1 VRLLRSRAVLLLAF
15 AFAVMAD
22 PVSSVAYAVEAALRA
37 LDGDLALLVPTML
50 LVVAIIALVV
60 VNYRA
65 LVTRYPQGGGASAA
79 VGEAFGDAWSFL
91 PIGALVVDFVLTIAI
106 SVSAGSSAIIAYLP
120 QLAPWRL
127 AIALLLV
134 ALVAGLTWFGHVG
147 RVLFAVMTI
156 AFVLAA
162 VAVLSLGAFAPPFVG
177 SATPI
182 ETPPAGPFLGVVLA
196 FPVAMALATGIEAP
210 STAIAQL
217 GQLDDRGRAR
227 FGRITLWL
235 TLGIVGTIT
244 IGLAVQAA
252 VLGVGV
258 PAEGSTLLSELARHV
273 APHWLFAAFQLVTTL
288 LLLAAASSSF
298 QAGPGLLK
306 ALAEHRSAGGEVGIL
321 PRAFGVTNRAFTP
334 YWGVLVFALLA
345 MVIVALAGARDQQLV
360 LFYAVAVFVS
370 FLAGLASMARFSW
383 RARQYGRFA
392 LNAFGSAVVVVT
404 LIANLLRGW
413 PLISLAAAL
422 ALAGVLWALWVRA
435 GRPAGIRSL
444 EGLHRQDPVHSHR
457 PD

>member
-1 VRLLRSRAVLLLAF
+1 
-15 AFAVMAD
+15 MAD

-37 LDGDLALLVPTML
+37 LNGDLALLVPTML

-60 VNYRA
+60 INYRA
-65 LVTRYPQGGGASAA
+65 LITRYPQGGGASAA

-120 QLAPWRL
+120 ELAPWRL
-127 AIALLLV
+127 AIALVLV

-147 RVLFAVMTI
+147 RVLFALMTI
-156 AFVLAA
+156 AFVV
-162 VAVLSLGAFAPPFVG
+162 VAVSVLTFGVFAPPFV
-177 SATPI
+177 APLVPV
-182 ETPPAGPFLGVVLA
+182 EAPPAVPFFAVILA

-217 GQLDDRGRAR
+217 GELDNRGRAR

-235 TLGIVGTIT
+235 TLGIVGSIT
-244 IGLAVQAA
+244 IGLAAQAA

-258 PAEGSTLLSELARHV
+258 PAEGSTLIAELARHV

-306 ALAEHRSAGGEVGIL
+306 ALAEHRSAGAEVGIL
-321 PRAFGVTNRAFTP
+321 PRAFGTTNRAFTP
-334 YWGVLVFALLA
+334 YWGVLFFALLA
-345 MVIVALAGARDQQLV
+345 MGIVALAGARDQQLV

-370 FLAGLASMARFSW
+370 FLAGLASMARFTW
-383 RARQYGRFA
+383 RARQFKRFA
-392 LNAFGSAVVVVT
+392 LNAFGTVVVVFT
-404 LIANLLRGW
+404 LVANLARGW
-413 PLISLAAAL
+413 PLISLAAAVTL
-422 ALAGVLWALWVRA
+422 SAVLWVLWVRA
-435 GRPAGIRSL
+435 GHPEGIRSL
-444 EGLHRQDPVHSHR
+444 EARA
-457 PD
+457 